1 MTKNE
6 KIKQS
11 HKETHLKRK
20 TQYLKVFEL
29 KVNCHHTSK
38 EDFQKLNDC
47 FRQAKWVINDVIGS
61 NDIFNYNY
69 KDHRREKENLLGIKE
84 KRCRKNIER
93 KILILIN

>member
-69 KDHRREKENLLGIKE
+69 KDHRIVVNKDKDGNEV
-84 KRCRKNIER
+84 
-93 KILILIN
+93 

>member
-47 FRQAKWVINDVIGS
+47 LD
-61 NDIFNYNY
+61 
-69 KDHRREKENLLGIKE
+69 
-84 KRCRKNIER
+84 KRNG
-93 KILILIN
+93 L

>member
-6 KIKQS
+6 EIKQS
-11 HKETHLKRK
+11 RKETHLKRK

-47 FRQAKWVINDVIGS
+47 FTCIAEIEHRSIICANENQSVIEKVFLPNHQIKDYKIPS
-61 NDIFNYNY
+61 LFDI
-69 KDHRREKENLLGIKE
+69 
-84 KRCRKNIER
+84 
-93 KILILIN
+93 